1 MCRARSRRVRRLF
14 VLGLLAV
21 SFNLR
26 PSIVSV
32 SPVLEAIRADLGLSY
47 TALSLLTTLPV
58 LCLGVFA
65 FAAPGLARRLGR
77 VRSVGYGA
85 VLVALATAVRVVADP
100 LVLFASALA
109 VGVGM
114 AVCQTVLPA
123 LVSEFAPQR
132 AAGVTGLY
140 SASMIG
146 GAAVAAGL
154 TAPLAQRLG
163 EWTLA
168 LAVWALPAA
177 VGVLAWGGL
186 SLAVEDAGD
195 IEREAGDYPWGDR
208 SALAAVAFFGGLAVV
223 FFSAAAWIPPRYVA
237 LGMGLTESGVL
248 LSVFFAG
255 ALVGSLVLSAVGD
268 RTTDR
273 RPWFALTLA
282 ATLLGAGAMTLV
294 PMLAPS
300 LWALSFG
307 FGAGGLF
314 PLGMT
319 LPVDLGADT
328 DAAGRLSAMI
338 FGVGYLLGAAGPLT
352 VGALR
357 DLLGSFVVPFAGL
370 VAVTL
375 AMCVAALRFAPR
387 HHGSV
392 E

>member
-1 MCRARSRRVRRLF
+1 MSRGRSRRAKVLF
-14 VLGLLAV
+14 ALGLLAV

-26 PSIVSV
+26 PAIVSV
-32 SPVLEAIRADLGLSY
+32 SPVLEAIRVDLGLSY

-77 VRSVGYGA
+77 VRSVLYGA
-85 VLVALATAVRVVADP
+85 VLLALATAARVVADP

-109 VGVGM
+109 VGVGV

-123 LVSEFAPQR
+123 LVGEYTPER

-154 TAPLAQRLG
+154 TAPLAERLG
-163 EWTLA
+163 GWTLA
-168 LAVWALPAA
+168 LAGWALPAA
-177 VGVLAWGGL
+177 VGVVAWGAL
-186 SLAVEDAGD
+186 SLAVEDAGEV
-195 IEREAGDYPWGDR
+195 ERGAGDYPWRDP
-208 SALAAVAFFGGLAVV
+208 SAVAAVVFFGGLAVV

-282 ATLLGAGAMTLV
+282 AMLVGSSAMTLV
-294 PMLAPS
+294 PLLAPS
-300 LWALSFG
+300 LWAFAFG

-328 DAAGRLSAMI
+328 DAASRLSAMI
-338 FGVGYLLGAAGPLT
+338 FGVGYLVGAAGPLA
-352 VGALR
+352 VGGLR
-357 DLLGSFVVPFAGL
+357 DLLGSFVVPFGGL
-370 VAVTL
+370 AAVTL
-375 AMCVAALRFAPR
+375 VMCVAAVRFAPR
-387 HHGSV
+387 HHGRI